1 MKFLI
6 KMSLITYLKLIVQIN
21 KINWDF
27 RKITKTLKVIYTN
40 NLIKMNQNQRN
51 QVIHFQPKKSINQM
65 TTAKVIKGIRKT
77 LENLNYQKKRIESK

>member
-6 KMSLITYLKLIVQIN
+6 KMSLITYLKLIVQIK
-21 KINWDF
+21 KINWVF

-51 QVIHFQPKKSINQM
+51 QVIHFQPKI
-65 TTAKVIKGIRKT
+65 
-77 LENLNYQKKRIESK
+77 

>member
-6 KMSLITYLKLIVQIN
+6 KMSLITYLKLIVQIK
-21 KINWDF
+21 KINWVF